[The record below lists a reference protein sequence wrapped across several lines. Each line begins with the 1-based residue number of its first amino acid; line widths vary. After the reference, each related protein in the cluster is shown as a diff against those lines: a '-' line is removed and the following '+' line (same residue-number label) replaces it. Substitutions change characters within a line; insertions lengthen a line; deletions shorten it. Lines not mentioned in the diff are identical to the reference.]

1 MKLLLIVI
9 LSFFLVPM
17 YSSVG
22 KEIIVEKTMTVS
34 DPVQNR
40 LFWMST
46 GNIVPKGKFWGSM
59 YTFFLIQGGY
69 AITDYFH
76 INLTTNLPIWGS
88 SFLGTGAK
96 FQIYKSNDL
105 VRGVAI
111 GADWFIANKLFS
123 SGYMGKNFYGNL
135 SVSLGT
141 DYTKLHFNITQFFQK
156 ETEYSN
162 SHSWAQ
168 VGFET
173 IVSSKE
179 KGGVKFIA
187 EGMIPQTYDERFE
200 LSLFLIGV
208 RAYRSNFVSELA
220 FVFTRFSFFRERDKF
235 EIIKFPYIGLTY
247 SF

>member
-9 LSFFLVPM
+9 LSFFLIPK
-17 YSSVG
+17 STSLG
-22 KEIIVEKTMTVS
+22 QEINVENAINVS

-46 GNIVPKGKFWGSM
+46 GNTIPEGKFWGSM

-76 INLTTNLPIWGS
+76 LNLTTNLPIWGS

-96 FQIYKSNDL
+96 FQIYKGDDF

-123 SGYMGKNFYGNL
+123 SGYMGENFYGNL
-135 SVSLGT
+135 SLSLGT

-156 ETEYSN
+156 ETEYSR

-173 IVSSKE
+173 IISSKD

-187 EGMIPQTYDERFE
+187 EGMVPQTYDERFE